1 MPETGSKGTDGSRRT
16 ALSSARGLADTRVVS
31 TSTTPTPGRT
41 RLVHVDNLKTVLVVW
56 IIVGHALLGYSAVGG
71 WPYAEINEVVF
82 DRRVDAVLTAL
93 LGPTGLFVIGVFFFV
108 AGLLA
113 PGSLAR
119 KGARRYTRERLLR
132 LGAPFLVSVLLLW
145 PLSMWLAYR
154 AAGMSVSFWWVLVG
168 RDPPFDSGSL
178 WFAEVLLL
186 ISVGWAAW
194 RSARPPA
201 AGARTPWRGRRL
213 GGVVVVLTVTTF
225 LVRVWFPVRS
235 GQPGDLHLWWWP
247 QCVAMFGLGVV
258 GSSLG
263 WVQHVPDPLRRTAS
277 WLAGSVVAVLGLVA
291 VVVMTS
297 GRVPDLDLFLGG
309 LRWQALVFAVAESAV
324 VVAGSLG
331 LLGFAQRVLVHRGRF
346 TATCARAAYAAF
358 VLQGPVLLALATAA
372 RPLAVG
378 AEVKA
383 PLVGAAAVAVSFG
396 VGLLLV
402 ERTPLGRLL

>member
-1 MPETGSKGTDGSRRT
+1 MGAGPKGTGGPRRT
-16 ALSSARGLADTRVVS
+16 ALPSARGPADTRMVS
-31 TSTTPTPGRT
+31 TSTTPAPDRT
-41 RLVHVDNLKTVLVVW
+41 RLVHVDNLKTVLVAW
-56 IIVGHALLGYSAVGG
+56 IILGHALLGYSAVGG
-71 WPYAEINEVVF
+71 WPYAEVHEVVF

-93 LGPTGLFVIGVFFFV
+93 LGPSGLFVIGAFFFI

-119 KGARRYTRERLLR
+119 KGFGRYTRERLFR
-132 LGAPFLVSVLLLW
+132 LGGPFLVSVLLLW

-154 AAGMSVSFWWVLVG
+154 AAGVPVSFWWVLVG
-168 RDPPFDSGSL
+168 RDPPLDSGSL

-201 AGARTPWRGRRL
+201 TRTWWRGRRL
-213 GGVVVVLTVTTF
+213 VAVIAVLAVTTF
-225 LVRVWFPVRS
+225 FVRVWFPARS

-247 QCVAMFGLGVV
+247 QCVAMFGLGVA

-263 WVQHVPDPLRRTAS
+263 WVEHVPDSLRRTALR
-277 WLAGSVVAVLGLVA
+277 LAGSVVAVLGIVA
-291 VVVMTS
+291 VVVVAR
-297 GRVPDLDLFLGG
+297 GGVPDLESFLGG
-309 LRWQALVFAVAESAV
+309 WRWQALVFAVAESAV

-331 LLGFAQRVLVHRGRF
+331 VLDLAQRVLVHRGRF
-346 TATCARAAYAAF
+346 ATACTRAAYAAF
-358 VLQGPVLLALATAA
+358 VLQGPVLLALATAL
-372 RPLAVG
+372 RPLAVA

-383 PLVGAAAVAVSFG
+383 PLVGVVAVAVSFG
-396 VGLLLV
+396 IGWLLV

>member
-1 MPETGSKGTDGSRRT
+1 
-16 ALSSARGLADTRVVS
+16 
-31 TSTTPTPGRT
+31 
-41 RLVHVDNLKTVLVVW
+41 VDNLKTVLVAW

-71 WPYAEINEVVF
+71 WPYAEISEVVF

-93 LGPTGLFVIGVFFFV
+93 LGPTGLFVIGAFFFI

-113 PGSLAR
+113 PESLAHR
-119 KGARRYTRERLLR
+119 GFGRYARERLVR
-132 LGAPFLVSVLLLW
+132 LGVPFLVSVLLLW

-154 AAGMSVSFWWVLVG
+154 AAGRSVSFWWVLVG

-201 AGARTPWRGRRL
+201 GRTTWRGRRL
-213 GGVVVVLTVTTF
+213 VAVVVVLTVTTF
-225 LVRVWFPVRS
+225 FVRVWFPARS

-247 QCVAMFGLGVV
+247 QCVAMFGLGVA

-263 WVQHVPDPLRRTAS
+263 WVWHVPGALRRTSARLAAS
-277 WLAGSVVAVLGLVA
+277 VIAVLGLVA
-291 VVVMTS
+291 VVVLAR
-297 GRVPDLDLFLGG
+297 GAVPDLDPFLGG
-309 LRWQALVFAVAESAV
+309 WRWQALAFAAAESAV

-331 LLGFAQRVLVHRGRF
+331 VLAFAQRVLVRRGRF
-346 TATCARAAYAAF
+346 ASACTRAAYAAF

-372 RPLAVG
+372 RPLALG

-383 PLVGAAAVAVSFG
+383 PLVGAAAVALSFG
-396 VGLLLV
+396 IGSLLV
-402 ERTPLGRLL
+402 ERTRLGRLL